1 MASKPSIVLFRRD
14 LRLADNPALRAGA
27 ERGAVIPLFI
37 LDDCERQKLGGAALW
52 WLHFSLSE
60 LAGAL
65 ADRGALLV
73 LRRGD
78 SGAVIRSLVA
88 ETGADAVFWNRRYT
102 SAGMA
107 ADKALK
113 TALTEAGVAARSFNA
128 SLLREFRA
136 IDFVNRLI
144 ERGIIATRQLAK
156 RQFTWLRS
164 ETDLHRMHNPTL
176 NDIRPL
182 LASQE

>member
-37 LDDCERQKLGGAALW
+37 LDDRELPKLGGAALW

-65 ADRGALLV
+65 ADRGAPLV

-78 SGAVIRSLVA
+78 SGAVIRSIVA

-102 SAGMA
+102 SVGMA

-113 TALTEAGVAARSFNA
+113 TALTEEGV
-128 SLLREFRA
+128 
-136 IDFVNRLI
+136 
-144 ERGIIATRQLAK
+144 
-156 RQFTWLRS
+156 
-164 ETDLHRMHNPTL
+164 
-176 NDIRPL
+176 
-182 LASQE
+182 